1 MKFQNGYT
9 TQNVKR
15 STIQSTENNDC
26 VVRAIS
32 NVTNCDYDKAH
43 GLVAKHYNRRN
54 NRGTSTIAI
63 INHSV
68 DLFNDLGFNYEEVN
82 QVYAKSTI
90 NQFVRRNPRGR
101 FLILVRSHAL
111 AIVNGVVYDNADRTS
126 GRHKINF
133 AFKIEERAKRTG
145 RTTFTITHTGT
156 THTNLTPKQVH
167 AIVGG
172 NLASVQSICA
182 KRRPTVY
189 GWKLIVE

>member
-15 STIQSTENNDC
+15 SNIQPTENNDC

-32 NVTNCDYDKAH
+32 NATNCDYDKAH
-43 GLVAKHYNRRN
+43 GLAAQHYNRRN
-54 NRGTSTIAI
+54 KRGTSTLAV
-63 INHSV
+63 INRSEA
-68 DLFNDLGFNYEEVN
+68 LFSDLGFKCEEVN
-82 QVYAKSTI
+82 QVYATSTI
-90 NQFVRRNPRGR
+90 NQFVRRNPKGR
-101 FLILVRSHAL
+101 FFILVRSHAL
-111 AIVNGVVYDNADRTS
+111 AIVNGVVYDNSDRTS
-126 GRHKINF
+126 GRHKIRY
-133 AFKIEERAKRTG
+133 AFNLEERTKRTG